1 MHRVPTRTCVACRTS
16 RGKRELV
23 RIVRTPDGRM
33 MMDAS
38 GRLAGRGAYLCDDP
52 ACRRTALDKN
62 ILTRALRVPLP
73 DDLRSALEEGAEHT
87 NTPGGTIGQE

>member
-1 MHRVPTRTCVACRTS
+1 
-16 RGKRELV
+16 
-23 RIVRTPDGRM
+23 M

-52 ACRRTALDKN
+52 ACRRTALSKN
-62 ILTRALRVPLP
+62 ILSRALGVPLP
-73 DDLRSALEEGAEHT
+73 DDLRSALEIVVLSRTPERSARPPGEGAAVTRRTAHEITNEPERT